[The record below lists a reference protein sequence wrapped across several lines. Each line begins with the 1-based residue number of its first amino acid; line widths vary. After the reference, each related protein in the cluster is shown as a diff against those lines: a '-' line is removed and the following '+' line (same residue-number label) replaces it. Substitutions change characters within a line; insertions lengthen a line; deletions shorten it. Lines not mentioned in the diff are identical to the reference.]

1 MTNVL
6 RELAFEA
13 RQLKAQE
20 KEAEKTP
27 KNIPAPP
34 KNEYTLTVAE
44 YPDIVITKAM
54 ARGMKSLVLM
64 VSAGAAFIKTEMNGK
79 EPVSEELSENNFKNF
94 AAGMPDIVLPDDFWA
109 DRITREIVCARNL
122 IKLFKDDVQLEMFRR
137 RAFGSVKY
145 PLLGECFTDFGY
157 LVDAYR
163 KMTVLYMDVLNNDKS
178 LQFLVNELSFVEELQ
193 KRFGLDGA
201 RKFLHEYEVSIVDVR
216 LNSGHY
222 DYRTGNFGYPD
233 AYSRTY
239 REFLRDSI
247 PQETFKLDSFIEYV
261 LYSSYRMGY
270 AFSIKQFFQDW
281 KDTLRMQKNIYGKIK
296 DKYPRALPMA
306 HMQLSQK
313 TTMMRAEIDEKMF
326 AEQAEKVCLYEGTYR
341 GFAFVGPKRKQ
352 DFFDEAVSQASC
364 IASYV
369 DKFTRGECQILF
381 MRHKETPE
389 TSYITVEIINGCVA
403 QAKLAANA
411 AISEKEEAILT
422 EWVDRCNAKAV
433 RGEQDGLTA

>member
-6 RELAFEA
+6 KELAFEA

-27 KNIPAPP
+27 ENIPAPP

-44 YPDIVITKAM
+44 YPDIVITKTM

-94 AAGMPDIVLPDDFWA
+94 AAGMPDIMLPDDFWA
-109 DRITREIVCARNL
+109 DKITREIVCARNL
-122 IKLFKDDVQLEMFRR
+122 IRLFKDDVRLEMIRR

-145 PLLGECFTDFGY
+145 PLLGEYSTDFGY

-163 KMTVLYMDVLNNDKS
+163 KMPVLYMDVLNNDKS

-270 AFSIKQFFQDW
+270 AFSIKQFFQD
-281 KDTLRMQKNIYGKIK
+281 
-296 DKYPRALPMA
+296 
-306 HMQLSQK
+306 
-313 TTMMRAEIDEKMF
+313 DEKMF
-326 AEQAEKVCLYEGTYR
+326 AEQADKVCLYEGTYK
-341 GFAFVGPKRKQ
+341 GFSFVGPKRKQ

-422 EWVDRCNAKAV
+422 EWVDKCNANADC
-433 RGEQDGLTA
+433 GEQDSLTA